1 MTDDLFSIAAN
12 NPPPQ
17 KIKSDAGSNVPELSV
32 SDLAHSLK
40 QTLEDTYSRIRVR
53 GELSGLKIP
62 SSGHLYGDIKDADAN
77 INIICWRGIL
87 SKMTLKPEEGM
98 DVLVTGKVSSY
109 AKSSRYQIIV
119 EKMELAGE
127 GALLKLLE
135 DRKKKL
141 AEEGLFDAD
150 RKKPLP
156 FIPQRIGVITSPTG
170 AVIQDI
176 LHRLKDRF
184 PRHVVVWPVKVQGDG
199 AAEQIAKAIDGFQT
213 LDKNKQP
220 DLLIIARGGGSLED
234 LMPFNEEIVVRAI
247 SNSFI
252 PIITAV
258 GHETD
263 TTLVDYVADL
273 RAPTPTGAA
282 EMAVP
287 VRLNLL
293 AQVQD
298 NYKRLLHSSSRLTH
312 DKKARLD
319 TLSAQMGDPTAVLQA
334 KAQTIDYFGDKL
346 SAGLQSNLYE
356 KRTLLQ
362 KLLSRWK
369 NPLQDFQQQ
378 QQNLKFLHDKLLFG
392 LQINITKKSSDLL
405 YKSGQL
411 RKPDQQFETIRKNLC
426 LLEDRLGHSFQ
437 SGVKSKQEHLNAT
450 IRLLETLSYPS
461 VLKRGYAI
469 IQDLNGNIIR
479 NSDEVGNTQ
488 EINIKLAIEDNL
500 QAIVKKP

>member
-1 MTDDLFSIAAN
+1 MTDDLFSVAAN
-12 NPPPQ
+12 NPSPV
-17 KIKSDAGSNVPELSV
+17 KTKSGAGSNVPELSV
-32 SDLAHSLK
+32 SDLAQSLK
-40 QTLEDTYSRIRVR
+40 RTLEDTYARIRVR

-77 INIICWRGIL
+77 INIICWRGTL

-98 DVLVTGKVSSY
+98 DVLITGKVSSY

-141 AEEGLFDAD
+141 AAEGLFDAS
-150 RKKPLP
+150 RKKILP

-184 PRHVVVWPVKVQGDG
+184 PRHVLVWPVKVQGNG
-199 AAEQIAKAIDGFQT
+199 AAEQIAKAIDGFQR
-213 LDKNKQP
+213 LDKHQRP
-220 DLLIIARGGGSLED
+220 DLLIVARGGGSLED
-234 LMPFNEEIVVRAI
+234 LMPFNEEVVVRAVA
-247 SNSFI
+247 NSST

-263 TTLVDYVADL
+263 TTIVDYAADL

-293 AQVQD
+293 AQIHD
-298 NYKRLLHSSSRLTH
+298 NYQRLLQASTRLTR

-319 TLSAQMGDPTAVLQA
+319 TLSAQMGNPNTILEN
-334 KAQTIDYFGDKL
+334 KAQTVDYLGGKL
-346 SAGLQSNLYE
+346 ISGLQSNLYE
-356 KRTLLQ
+356 KRTHLQ
-362 KLLSRWK
+362 KLLSHWQ
-369 NPLQDFQQQ
+369 NPLQNFQQYR
-378 QQNLKFLHDKLLFG
+378 QNLKFLQDKLLSG
-392 LQINITKKSSDLL
+392 LQINITKKSSDLH
-405 YKSGQL
+405 YKSSQL
-411 RKPDQQFETIRKNLC
+411 REPNQNFDTLKKNLGV
-426 LLEDRLGHSFQ
+426 LEKRLNHSLH
-437 SGVKSKQEHLNAT
+437 SEIKSKQDRLNAT
-450 IRLLETLSYPS
+450 FRLLETLSYPS

-469 IQDLNGNIIR
+469 IQDLDGNIIR
-479 NSDEVGNTQ
+479 NSGEVGNAQ
-488 EINIKLAIEDNL
+488 EINIKLSDDDNL
-500 QAIVKKP
+500 QAITKKP